1 MPRSP
6 RLPRLLMVEDDKMV
20 CETVMLMLE
29 NDYKV
34 FATVSVSTALTR
46 LQASDAQTIDVI
58 LLDCLLPD
66 GRQGELLAA
75 ADQRSIPVV
84 LTSGDP
90 RQADRVD
97 PSRRFLNKPFS
108 MATLLSA
115 LDLARSGDP
124 SAGA

>member
-1 MPRSP
+1 
-6 RLPRLLMVEDDKMV
+6 MVEDDKMV

-115 LDLARSGDP
+115 LNLARSGDP